1 MKNIL
6 VTDKEDSIP
15 DAVHIEIEFPQT
27 LGNPLRTNERWTKE
41 FILENYQK
49 YITMKL
55 AQKDEK
61 TLAKLDQI
69 ANLVIEGKQ
78 VVLVQGTMDVHGEWL
93 AKYIHKVIGE
103 NL

>member
-15 DAVHIEIEFPQT
+15 NAVHIGIEFPQT

-78 VVLVQGTMDVHGEWL
+78 AVLVQGTMDVHGEWL
-93 AKYIHKVIGE
+93 AEYIHKVIGE